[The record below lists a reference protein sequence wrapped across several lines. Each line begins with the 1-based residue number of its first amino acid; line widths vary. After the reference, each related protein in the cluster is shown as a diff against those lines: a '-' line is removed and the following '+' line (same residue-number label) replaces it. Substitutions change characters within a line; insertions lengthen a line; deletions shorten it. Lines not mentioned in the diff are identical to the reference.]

1 MKLCL
6 RHKERD
12 FESLTT
18 TATEPYETSVSVE
31 GTGFEMKDNAAYG
44 QMSYKPD
51 TTYDTVDK

>member
-6 RHKERD
+6 CYKARD

-18 TATEPYETSVSVE
+18 TASEPYEILVSVE

-44 QMSYKPD
+44 QISYKPD
-51 TTYDTVDK
+51 TRYDTVDK